1 MNFLPILAAFD
12 GEVVSP
18 TTVAGVVT
26 QEMLTGVLNEVLGLL
41 PTCLPVMITFIGI
54 RKGIAFV
61 RSMLQSA

>member
-1 MNFLPILAAFD
+1 MNFLPILAAFE
-12 GEVVSP
+12 GEVVNPS
-18 TTVAGVVT
+18 TVSSVVT
-26 QEMLTGVLNEVLGLL
+26 QQMLQGVLDEVLGLL

>member
-1 MNFLPILAAFD
+1 MGLLPIIAATAE
-12 GEVVSP
+12 GAGTVS
-18 TTVAGVVT
+18 GVVT
-26 QEMLTGVLNEVLGLL
+26 QQMLQGVLDEVLGLL

>member
-1 MNFLPILAAFD
+1 MNFLPILAAFE
-12 GEVVSP
+12 GEVVNPS
-18 TTVAGVVT
+18 TVAGVVT
-26 QEMLTGVLNEVLGLL
+26 QEMLSGVLNEILGLL

>member
-1 MNFLPILAAFD
+1 MAD
-12 GEVVSP
+12 TVS
-18 TTVAGVVT
+18 TVAGVVT
-26 QEMLTGVLNEVLGLL
+26 QQMLQGVLDEVLGLL